1 MELFVIIVNGFQPLT
16 VITKCSILDVAAALD
31 PPLNKLTAIKGHLYL
46 ATILYPFKTTLLTE
60 SNDFRL
66 KIMSSLFD
74 QSTRVGIIIWWFTYH
89 MMLIFFI
96 VQLSHFTVVNVQ
108 MSILCYKFKIPSKI
122 NCIEHLLL
130 YQTWPWKKWLPEAS

>member
-1 MELFVIIVNGFQPLT
+1 MELFVIIVSGFQPLT

-46 ATILYPFKTTLLTE
+46 ATILYPFKTTLITE

-74 QSTRVGIIIWWFTYH
+74 QSTRESESSYDDLHII
-89 MMLIFFI
+89 
-96 VQLSHFTVVNVQ
+96 
-108 MSILCYKFKIPSKI
+108 
-122 NCIEHLLL
+122 
-130 YQTWPWKKWLPEAS
+130 